1 MTLVKTK
8 RAKVGS
14 ARCLFLGIGLL
25 GLGLAL
31 PAHAVAEEEF
41 LPIDEYIGP
50 DGLTGDSIYQSMLDN
65 RFESYGQRLV
75 MRSGDQGGNFQL
87 VEVGLKYKRYDPE
100 KKGIL
105 SKTIAK
111 YFEPHDVRHLGYLII
126 NKEEGQDDQFV
137 YRPSSRKVR
146 RVNVRGESIMGT
158 DFAFED
164 VVPPE
169 FEDGTHHRMPD
180 EDVEDRKVFVVTHV
194 PNAATESEYS
204 KLVIYIDKE
213 RFIPLRTWYWDNK
226 RVLVKRLD
234 ADLSTINKYE
244 GNNGADGK
252 PRTVWIAERSSMKQ
266 LKTGSFTELEI
277 ENFEADPKLRD
288 RDFSQRQL
296 TRSR

>member
-1 MTLVKTK
+1 MLRSTSRYTFI
-8 RAKVGS
+8 A
-14 ARCLFLGIGLL
+14 IGLI
-25 GLGLAL
+25 AL
-31 PAHAVAEEEF
+31 WLSFCTGAIAEEEF
-41 LPIDEYIGP
+41 LPIDEYVGS
-50 DGLTGDSIYQSMLDN
+50 DGLTGDAIYQRMLDN
-65 RFESYGQRLV
+65 RFNAYSQRLV
-75 MRSGDQGGNFQL
+75 MRSGDESGNFQL

-100 KKGIL
+100 KKKGVL

-126 NKEEGQDDQFV
+126 NKKEGQDDQFV
-137 YRPSSRKVR
+137 YRPSTRKVR

-180 EDVEDRKVFVVTHV
+180 EDIDGIQSFVVTHI
-194 PNAATESEYS
+194 PDAATESEYS

-213 RFIPLRTWYWDNK
+213 KYIPLRIWYWDNK
-226 RVLVKRLD
+226 RVLIKRLD
-234 ADLSTINKYE
+234 ADPNTITEHQGKNTP
-244 GNNGADGK
+244 DGP
-252 PRTVWIAERSSMKQ
+252 PRTIWIAERSSMKQ
-266 LKTGSFTELEI
+266 LKTGSFTELQI
-277 ENFEADPKLRD
+277 EDFEADPELRD